1 MTAPVSG
8 RVLRLTQESETVT
21 AGGAPLV
28 EIGDPSDLE
37 AIVDVLT
44 TDAVA
49 IKPGAPVSIER
60 WGGPS
65 VLEGR
70 VRLVEPGAFTK
81 ISALGVEEQRVWVV
95 IDITS
100 PREDWT
106 GLGDAFRVEARI
118 TVEEIP
124 AATIVPGSALF
135 RRGQGWAAFAVEDGR
150 AQERAVE
157 LLRRSG
163 LFAAVQN
170 GLRPGERVIVFPPST
185 IKDGSLVR
193 ERQAPRP

>member
-1 MTAPVSG
+1 M
-8 RVLRLTQESETVT
+8 
-21 AGGAPLV
+21 
-28 EIGDPSDLE
+28 
-37 AIVDVLT
+37 LT

-100 PREDWT
+100 PREDWA